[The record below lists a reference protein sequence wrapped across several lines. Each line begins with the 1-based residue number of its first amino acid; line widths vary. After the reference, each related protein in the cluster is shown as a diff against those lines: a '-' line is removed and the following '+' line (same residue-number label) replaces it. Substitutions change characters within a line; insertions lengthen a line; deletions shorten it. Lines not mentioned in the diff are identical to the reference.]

1 MSIQNGRSASPE
13 LHIESRYI
21 TNVGTHIHRLMK
33 TMIPFTSNFRS
44 NVSGRRCTL
53 HSSEY
58 GHSCIKGSSN
68 IQTTRLFWCCAAA
81 KVQRVFRVKEQAS
94 WQSAPEG
101 QLQQRPQACLN
112 RGRGE
117 NEDICKTAEP
127 VVLLFSALGRRR
139 ASESLRGL
147 RNHLHLKA
155 VFVSPD
161 SRANSA

>member
-1 MSIQNGRSASPE
+1 M
-13 LHIESRYI
+13 
-21 TNVGTHIHRLMK
+21 
-33 TMIPFTSNFRS
+33 
-44 NVSGRRCTL
+44 
-53 HSSEY
+53 
-58 GHSCIKGSSN
+58 
-68 IQTTRLFWCCAAA
+68 
-81 KVQRVFRVKEQAS
+81 KEQAS